1 MASRGKDLAK
11 QFEAKASEATAVL
24 ERLSDAD
31 WKKVT
36 TAEKWAVGVTAH
48 HIAASHELIA
58 GIIKTI
64 AAGQPGPNI
73 PMDAIHE
80 MNAKHAQDHATCTK
94 AETLALHAQGAAAAA
109 ATVRG
114 LSDAQ
119 LDRTG
124 TVLAGLPPMSAAQL
138 AGGLLVG
145 HVDEHLGSIRAT
157 VGA

>member
-1 MASRGKDLAK
+1 MASRAEDLAR
-11 QFEAKASEATAVL
+11 QFDAKASEATGVL

-31 WKKVT
+31 WNKVT
-36 TAEKWAVGVTAH
+36 TAEQWSVGVTAH
-48 HIAASHELIA
+48 HIAVSHELIA
-58 GIIKTI
+58 GIIKTL
-64 AAGQPGPNI
+64 AEGQPGPNI
-73 PMDAIHE
+73 SMDVIHQ

-94 AETLALHAQGAAAAA
+94 TETLAAHKQGAAAAA
-109 ATVRG
+109 AVVRG

-119 LDRTG
+119 LDRAG
-124 TVLAGLPPMSAAQL
+124 AVLAGLPPMSAGQL